1 MTPTR
6 YEICEVNED
15 GDEYYTGEWF
25 YDYDMALFNLNKMNE
40 TDINK
45 VYILKKTN
53 IKRLDK
59 C

>member
-45 VYILKKTN
+45 VYILKKN
-53 IKRLDK
+53 KYQK
-59 C
+59 A

>member
-6 YEICEVNED
+6 YEIYWVDTD

-25 YDYDMALFNLNKMNE
+25 YDYDVALFNLNQMNE

-53 IKRLDK
+53 TKRA
-59 C
+59 